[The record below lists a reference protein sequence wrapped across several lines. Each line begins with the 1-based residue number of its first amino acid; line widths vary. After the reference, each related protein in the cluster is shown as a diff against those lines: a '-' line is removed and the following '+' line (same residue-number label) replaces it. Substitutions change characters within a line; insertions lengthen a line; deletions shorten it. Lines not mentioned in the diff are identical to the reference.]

1 MSLALD
7 RVSLVELE
15 IKSLEFSHTVSFDD
29 LLRNEGNMDDN

>member
-15 IKSLEFSHTVSFDD
+15 IKSLEFSHTVSVDD